1 MKLAPSIIGPSIIK
15 LGNLA
20 ITVKSL
26 SGLVVLNRSNVIPPI
41 SKVKIVLLSPHMLG
55 THVPRSV
62 EIVVPGEAL
71 KVTNEMIAAAH
82 NEEKYHKCPTHNIQ
96 SSIIKAVLWKLHSQY
111 LFHEETWIVIY
122 SDRLYCWGKF

>member
-1 MKLAPSIIGPSIIK
+1 MKLASSIIGPSITK

-41 SKVKIVLLSPHMLG
+41 SKVKVVLLSPHMLG

-71 KVTNEMIAAAH
+71 KVTNEMTAAAH
-82 NEEKYHKCPTHNIQ
+82 NEEKYYHKCPTHKIQ
-96 SSIIKAVLWKLHSQY
+96 SSIKAVL
-111 LFHEETWIVIY
+111 
-122 SDRLYCWGKF
+122 